1 MSRHW
6 RHKIGKES
14 SPTIQE
20 RNNEL
25 QIKTTVLLQRKGS
38 SKKKSSQVALLGFAS
53 NWLLEFE
60 GNTFKIPVWITD
72 RIQGCLTK

>member
-1 MSRHW
+1 MSSKLRQQYYC
-6 RHKIGKES
+6 KEKD
-14 SPTIQE
+14 Q
-20 RNNEL
+20 
-25 QIKTTVLLQRKGS
+25 V
-38 SKKKSSQVALLGFAS
+38 KKKSSQVALLGFAS